1 MNELKIFESSD
12 FGKVRTVLKDEQIWF
27 CLSDVCRILEIGNV
41 INVRK
46 RLSEAGIDKIEI
58 GVQTGFKRD
67 GTPATQQMGLIFVNE
82 PNLYKAIFQSRKP
95 EAEKFSNWV
104 ASEVLPSIREHG
116 IYATDNVIDQILNNP
131 DFGIELLKT
140 LKKERQARLEAERK
154 NSILMHVNKTYTAT
168 EIAKELGLRSAIELN
183 KKLTK
188 KKIQYKQNN
197 TWVMYSKYAD
207 RGFEQIKQEVLDNGR
222 VVYHRKF
229 TQMGR
234 DFILNLFNRK
244 DKER

>member
-12 FGKVRTVLKDEQIWF
+12 FGKVRTVFKDEQIWF

-41 INVRK
+41 VSVRK
-46 RLSEAGIDKIEI
+46 RLSEAGVNKINI
-58 GVQTGFKRD
+58 GVQAALKKD
-67 GTPATQQMGLIFVNE
+67 GTPVIQQMGLIFVNE

-222 VVYHRKF
+222 VVHHRKF